1 MRNDGYNFHYSSL
14 IKSITRYR
22 STYFIRVFFARE
34 QSSCCVLFAW
44 WHHKLFIWIECLTF
58 IKHKAF
64 TPHSIGSSP
73 PPITRSPFNLLFQVS
88 YFIHVDVHL
97 YSLPAFKKS
106 ILHPFSRSV
115 GWEVVNR
122 LSECHASLSYSII
135 LITSFLHWLAW
146 WENSLWHTH
155 PVLARMKNNASPLSY
170 SWVLWM
176 DG

>member
-1 MRNDGYNFHYSSL
+1 MKNYGGGAAWNNKINKWTTYIQSTAQHMRNDGYNFHYSSL

-106 ILHPFSRSV
+106 ILHPSLTRSD
-115 GWEVVNR
+115 EK
-122 LSECHASLSYSII
+122 LS
-135 LITSFLHWLAW
+135 TTFPNVTLHF
-146 WENSLWHTH
+146 
-155 PVLARMKNNASPLSY
+155 PIQ
-170 SWVLWM
+170 
-176 DG
+176 